1 VLEDAAGRAELQR
14 IGARSIPVL
23 SRGDEFVFAQNIAQ
37 VVAFLKLDEKTGPV
51 LSPGQLVERLLRF
64 IDAALRII
72 PQMPDDKLD
81 TEVPNRPRA
90 YRVLAH
96 HMFRIPEAFVEI
108 TEGAA
113 FTQGLPTAVPRD
125 ADMGSTAALAAYGH
139 KVRDKVVRW
148 WAETPDKS
156 CERVVETY
164 YGPQKLH
171 EVLERSTWHIG
182 QHTRQW
188 NMLLGT
194 AGIKADYPLGDS
206 DFADLPMPKKVWD
219 D

>member
-1 VLEDAAGRAELQR
+1 MLEDPAGRAELAR

-37 VVAFLKLDEKTGPV
+37 VVQFLKLDEKTGPV
-51 LSPGQLVERLLRF
+51 LSPPRLVERLLRF
-64 IDAALRII
+64 IDTALRII

-81 TEVPNRPRA
+81 TEVPNRPRP

-108 TEGAA
+108 TEGAE
-113 FTQGLPTAVPRD
+113 FTQGLPTAIPNE
-125 ADMGSTAALAAYGH
+125 ADMADTAALAAYGRTVRE
-139 KVRDKVVRW
+139 KVARW
-148 WAETPDKS
+148 WESTPGKS
-156 CERVVETY
+156 CQQTIQTY

-171 EVLERSTWHIG
+171 EVLERTTWHIG

-188 NMLLGT
+188 NMLLGMN
-194 AGIKADYPLGDS
+194 GVKADYPLADS

>member
-1 VLEDAAGRAELQR
+1 LEDAAGRAELQR
-14 IGARSIPVL
+14 LGARSIPVL

-37 VVAFLKLDEKTGPV
+37 VVAFLKLDEKAGPV
-51 LSPGQLVERLLRF
+51 LSPAQLVERMTRF
-64 IDAALRII
+64 IDAARAIVPL
-72 PQMPDDKLD
+72 MPDAKLD

-96 HMFRIPEAFVEI
+96 HMFRIPESFVEI
-108 TEGAA
+108 AGGA
-113 FTQGLPTAVPRD
+113 FFGDKLPGEVRD
-125 ADMGSTAALAAYGH
+125 KADLANTAALAAYGGR
-139 KVRDKVVRW
+139 VRDSVAGW
-148 WAETPDKS
+148 WRQTPDKS
-156 CERVVETY
+156 AQQIVETY

-188 NMLLGT
+188 MMLLDM
-194 AGIKADYPLGDS
+194 AGIAFERPLGDA
-206 DFADLPMPKKVWD
+206 DFADLPMPKQVWD

>member
-14 IGARSIPVL
+14 LGARSIPVL

-37 VVAFLKLDEKTGPV
+37 VVAFLKLDEKAGPV
-51 LSPGQLVERLLRF
+51 LSPAQLVERMTRF
-64 IDAALRII
+64 IDAARAIVPL
-72 PQMPDDKLD
+72 MPDAKLD

-96 HMFRIPEAFVEI
+96 HMFRIPESFVEI
-108 TEGAA
+108 AGGA
-113 FTQGLPTAVPRD
+113 FFGDKLPGEVRD
-125 ADMGSTAALAAYGH
+125 KADLANTAALAAYGGR
-139 KVRDKVVRW
+139 VRDSVAGW
-148 WAETPDKS
+148 WRQTPDKS
-156 CERVVETY
+156 AQQIVETY

-188 NMLLGT
+188 MMLLDM
-194 AGIKADYPLGDS
+194 AGIGYERPLHDA
-206 DFADLPMPKKVWD
+206 DFADLPMPKQVWD

>member
-23 SRGDEFVFAQNIAQ
+23 SRGDEFVFAQNISQ

-51 LSPGQLVERLLRF
+51 LSPPQLVERLLRF

-72 PQMPDDKLD
+72 PQMPDDRLD
-81 TEVPNRPRA
+81 VEVPNRPRR

-96 HMFRIPEAFVEI
+96 HMFRIPEAFVEV
-108 TEGAA
+108 TEGTA
-113 FTQGLPTAVPRD
+113 FTQGLPTAVPRE
-125 ADMGSTAALAAYGH
+125 ADMADTAALAAYGRQ
-139 KVRDKVVRW
+139 VREQVARW

-156 CERVVETY
+156 CRRTVETY

-194 AGIKADYPLGDS
+194 VGIEADYPLGDA